1 MKKNIH
7 IILSFILTGLL
18 LSCNGQQKSMNENIN
33 LNEGTETA
41 VFAAGCF
48 WCVEAIFQE
57 LKGVYQ
63 IESGYSGGTLV
74 NPTYKEI
81 CTGNTGHA
89 EVVKISFDPEEISY
103 EFLLSVF
110 FKTHDPTT
118 LNRQGGDIGTQYRS
132 AVFYTSESQKN
143 SANEII
149 EALNKEKAYPD
160 PIITEVTAMDVFY
173 PAEDYHQDYYS
184 NNPNYGYCRM
194 VIQPKLDK
202 FRKVFGEYTH

>member
-63 IESGYSGGTLV
+63 IESGYSGGILV

-132 AVFYTSESQKN
+132 AIFYTSESQKN

>member
-103 EFLLSVF
+103 EFLLSV
-110 FKTHDPTT
+110 
-118 LNRQGGDIGTQYRS
+118 
-132 AVFYTSESQKN
+132 
-143 SANEII
+143 
-149 EALNKEKAYPD
+149 
-160 PIITEVTAMDVFY
+160 
-173 PAEDYHQDYYS
+173 
-184 NNPNYGYCRM
+184 
-194 VIQPKLDK
+194 
-202 FRKVFGEYTH
+202 

>member
-1 MKKNIH
+1 
-7 IILSFILTGLL
+7 
-18 LSCNGQQKSMNENIN
+18 MNENIN

-173 PAEDYHQDYYS
+173 PAEEYHQDYYS

>member
-132 AVFYTSESQKN
+132 AIFYTSESQKN